1 MTPPRLPSQE
11 FERMFPDTEL
21 DTGKAL
27 YVLHRYYCGPMNKQN
42 KCTKNCND
50 CQANLAVIVA
60 YDPNQIIRNRYALLT
75 WMART
80 KIAEIE
86 EQKEI
91 PVGPRVDWL
100 GRRDE
105 TNPFLAVLEEL

>member
-1 MTPPRLPSQE
+1 
-11 FERMFPDTEL
+11 
-21 DTGKAL
+21 
-27 YVLHRYYCGPMNKQN
+27 MNKQN
-42 KCTKNCND
+42 KCTKNCSD
-50 CQANLAVIVA
+50 CQADLAVILA
-60 YDPNQIIRNRYALLT
+60 YDPNQTIRNRYALLT